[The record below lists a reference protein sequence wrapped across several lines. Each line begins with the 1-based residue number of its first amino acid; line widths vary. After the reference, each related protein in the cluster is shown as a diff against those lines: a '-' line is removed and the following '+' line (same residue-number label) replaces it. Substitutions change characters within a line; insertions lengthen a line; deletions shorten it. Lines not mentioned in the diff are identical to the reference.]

1 MLALRPEIFAL
12 LSPSVRRTINSDT
25 VREADQKLQERDQTI
40 DRLLADMQAQLDE
53 DASARPI
60 HSTVSEQLRSTG
72 KYNDA
77 QVDRMADL
85 VAESYETRAA
95 NTTKTAEEL
104 FLDDHVSIRTGRATP
119 DGARGQATALTQ
131 EGGFE
136 AYRNIVDPEG
146 RTIPAEDRPNL
157 RMGDMYGMLPK
168 DAEVVGEL
176 DDVTLH
182 RGANGDYYATAYNAD
197 LGEQDVVGFIQGREN
212 GTELA
217 VVEEMQGKGIGSELQ
232 YLFRRENPLAPTGGL
247 TEAGASRLESTYD
260 RLAAEYMDPLD
271 HILYQDGALEQA
283 SPPAAPRQPTEPMT
297 ADLAPDLKAANYHK
311 NTAERRLVQ
320 DQMDA
325 LVERIA
331 GPGVNVQVHDE
342 MEGQQLS

>member
-1 MLALRPEIFAL
+1 MQDAITKLGFMPDNPDKMAGGDIWFSMRQQLGEQAAVDAMRSAGVPGLRYKDARSRGKDDGTRNF
-12 LSPSVRRTINSDT
+12 V
-25 VREADQKLQERDQTI
+25 VWDQDVL
-40 DRLLADMQAQLDE
+40 
-53 DASARPI
+53 
-60 HSTVSEQLRSTG
+60 
-72 KYNDA
+72 
-77 QVDRMADL
+77 DRMAIL
-85 VAESYETRAA
+85 ERNGEA
-95 NTTKTAEEL
+95 
-104 FLDDHVSIRTGRATP
+104 LDAISEAS
-119 DGARGQATALTQ
+119 LEQ
-131 EGGFE
+131 EGGFD

-176 DDVTLH
+176 DDVILH

-260 RLAAEYMDPLD
+260 RLAAEYMDPPRR
-271 HILYQDGALEQA
+271 
-283 SPPAAPRQPTEPMT
+283 PPVPRR
-297 ADLAPDLKAANYHK
+297 A
-311 NTAERRLVQ
+311 
-320 DQMDA
+320 
-325 LVERIA
+325 
-331 GPGVNVQVHDE
+331 
-342 MEGQQLS
+342 